1 MKYPVYNQ
9 AGDKVKDIELNAA
22 VFEMPVNEELVHQV
36 LIAQEANARVPY
48 AHTKQRA
55 EVKGGGRKPWRQ
67 KGTGRARHGSIRS
80 PLWKGGGVTFGPSK
94 HRNFEKKINKK
105 MKRKALLM
113 TLSDK
118 VESEQLILIDNFEIK
133 EFKTKQLFTTLKNF
147 SSKLALGKDGVKKDE
162 LGFKALIVTSVSS
175 KELVASARNL
185 PGIAIIQADSLN
197 IKDILHCDWL
207 IVAEKS
213 LDIIEKNYVK

>member
-9 AGDKVKDIELNAA
+9 AGEKVKDVELNSA
-22 VFEMPVNEELVHQV
+22 VFEVSVNKELVHQV
-36 LIAQEANARVPY
+36 LVAQEANARSPV

-55 EVKGGGRKPWRQ
+55 EVRGGGRKPWRQ

-118 VESEQLILIDNFEIK
+118 VESKQLVLVDNFEIK
-133 EFKTKQLFTTLKNF
+133 EYKTKHLFAALKDF
-147 SSKLALGKDGVKKDE
+147 SNKLSLGKDGTKKDE
-162 LGFKALIVTSVSS
+162 LGFKALIVTPASS
-175 KELVASARNL
+175 KELVLSARNL
-185 PGIAIIQADSLN
+185 IGITIIQADSLN

-213 LDIIEKNYVK
+213 LEVIEKNYVK